1 MIFLAAMAV
10 IYRFSYK
17 KLRLPVLLAASV
29 VCYAVF
35 SLQMLGMLAAAVA
48 ISYIFGICIERAG
61 APGARTAAETA
72 ALPEMAPA
80 AGGAAEKPRQPLR
93 KKLLL
98 AAALLIHFGEL
109 FVFKYFGFFTGIKL
123 DLVMPVG
130 ISFYTFM
137 ICGYLI
143 DVYRGKVRAE
153 RNIAVYAAFVCFFP
167 QVASGPIGRADSLIP
182 QIRAAKA
189 PKRADIREG
198 ALLFCWG
205 LFLKMVLAD
214 NLGAIV
220 DSAYAAP
227 EEVSGLALLIAA
239 MAYSLQIYCDFAGYS
254 MLAFGAGRLFGIR
267 LIENFHA
274 PYLSL
279 DSREFWRRWHISL
292 STWFRDYLYFPLGGS
307 LYGNARRLLN
317 VMIVFTVSG
326 LWHGA
331 AITFVIW
338 GALNGMYQVIGIL
351 TDKQRSAFH
360 AALHLREDGAVLRT
374 WRRAVTFMLMTAA
387 WIFFR
392 ADDIGHA
399 ISIYRGISQLF
410 VSAAAW
416 TLSLDMLGV
425 GARLLIVI
433 AAALILLLA
442 VDLAGER
449 KPLRER
455 LTGWKWTAAVTLLLC
470 AVLVFGC
477 YGPGF
482 DAQEFVYFRF

>member
-1 MIFLAAMAV
+1 MTLQTFSGIIFLAVTAV
-10 IYRFSYK
+10 IYRFSNK
-17 KLRLPVLLAASV
+17 KLRLYVMLAASV
-29 VCYAVF
+29 ACYAMF
-35 SLQMLGMLAAAVA
+35 SVQMLGMLAAAVI
-48 ISYIFGICIERAG
+48 ISYIFGIVIESVG
-61 APGARTAAETA
+61 APGAHVARADAAF
-72 ALPEMAPA
+72 
-80 AGGAAEKPRQPLR
+80 GKKVRQPLL
-93 KKLLL
+93 KKLIL

-109 FVFKYFGFFTGIKL
+109 FVFKYFGFFTSIKL

-130 ISFYTFM
+130 VSFYTFM

-153 RNIAVYAAFVCFFP
+153 RNIAVYAVFICFFP

-182 QIRAAKA
+182 QIRAAKT
-189 PKRADIREG
+189 PERADGREG
-198 ALLFCWG
+198 VLLFVWG

-214 NLGAIV
+214 NLGIIV

-227 EEVSGLALLIAA
+227 EEVSGLALLLAA

-274 PYLSL
+274 PYLAL
-279 DSREFWRRWHISL
+279 DSRDFWRRWHISL

-307 LYGNARRLLN
+307 LCGQARRLLN

-331 AITFVIW
+331 AMTFVVW
-338 GALNGMYQVIGIL
+338 GALNGVYQVVGIL
-351 TDKQRSAFH
+351 TDKPR
-360 AALHLREDGAVLRT
+360 AALHRVLHLSEGGWALKL
-374 WRRAVTFMLMTAA
+374 WRRAVTFMLMTGA

-392 ADDIGHA
+392 ADDMIHA
-399 ISIYRGISQLF
+399 FGIIRGILRLF
-410 VSAAAW
+410 AGAGAWSVS
-416 TLSLDMLGV
+416 LEMFGI
-425 GARLLIVI
+425 GRRLVVVI
-433 AAALILLLA
+433 AAALVLLLA

-449 KPLRER
+449 RPLRER
-455 LTGWKWTAAVTLLLC
+455 LTGWKWAAAVTLMLC
-470 AVLVFGC
+470 VIFVCGC

>member
-1 MIFLAAMAV
+1 MTLQTFSGIVFLAAMAV
-10 IYRFSYK
+10 IYRFSHK
-17 KLRLPVLLAASV
+17 KLRLPVLLAASIA
-29 VCYAVF
+29 CYAMF
-35 SLQMLGMLAAAVA
+35 SLEMLGMLAAAIAV
-48 ISYIFGICIERAG
+48 SYIFGICIEKAG
-61 APGARTAAETA
+61 ARKAAA
-72 ALPEMAPA
+72 IDAA
-80 AGGAAEKPRQPLR
+80 AGSADEKVKQPLL

-98 AAALLIHFGEL
+98 TAALLIHFGEL
-109 FVFKYFGFFTGIKL
+109 FVFKYFTFFTGIKL

-153 RNIAVYAAFVCFFP
+153 RNPAVYAAFVCFFP

-182 QIRAAKA
+182 QLRAAKT
-189 PKRADIREG
+189 PERADIREG

-214 NLGAIV
+214 NLGILV
-220 DSAYAAP
+220 DSAYAAF

-338 GALNGMYQVIGIL
+338 GALNGVYQVIGIL
-351 TDKQRSAFH
+351 TDKQR
-360 AALHLREDGAVLRT
+360 AAVHRILHLREDGAVLRL

-392 ADDIGHA
+392 ADDIDHA
-399 ISIYRGISQLF
+399 LGIYRGILKLF
-410 VSAAAW
+410 AGPDAWVVSP
-416 TLSLDMLGV
+416 DMLGA
-425 GARLLIVI
+425 GARLLTVI
-433 AAALILLLA
+433 AAALIVLLA
-442 VDLAGER
+442 ADLAGEK

-455 LTGWKWTAAVTLLLC
+455 LTGWKWTAAVTLMLC
-470 AVLVFGC
+470 AIFIFGC
-477 YGPGF
+477 YVPGF